1 MEKKAVSLCEMLG
14 QIRVAMK
21 SYLPQSWWVVG
32 EISEIKVN
40 YSGHC
45 YLELIEKEESGESV
59 KAKARAT
66 IWSKA
71 FRMIQPYFETSTQ
84 TRLAAGIKIMVKVS
98 AEFHE
103 LYGFSLNITDI
114 EPSYTIGDLARQKLE
129 IIQRLK
135 AEGVFDMNRSLPF
148 PAIPQRIAIISSK
161 TAAGYGDF
169 VNQLTRN
176 SYGYHFDI
184 RLFQAVMQ
192 GQETE
197 QSVIRALDEIY
208 ALEEF
213 FDAVVIIRGGGSQI
227 DLNCFNS
234 YWLNLNICQF
244 PLPILTGI
252 GHEQDDTIAD
262 MVANRRLKT
271 PTAVAEFLIGCFS
284 DADQEIA
291 GRSLDLYNLVK
302 ERIHLE
308 KNRLDRAVMKL
319 KPAITKRLDHN
330 KNQLVLRS
338 MKMKSITGILLQNE
352 SNALQSMKN
361 QLNNRISHYFK
372 NAQHKLE
379 MLDKK
384 KQYLDPFHI
393 LKRGYSITYHQGKVV
408 KNAALLKPDDIL
420 ETKLSEGTIKSKTL

>member
-1 MEKKAVSLCEMLG
+1 MEKKAVSLYEMLG
-14 QIRVAMK
+14 QIKAAMK

-32 EISEIKVN
+32 EISEIKIN

-45 YLELIEKEESGESV
+45 YLELIEKEESNESV

-66 IWSKA
+66 IWSSA

-192 GQETE
+192 GQEAE
-197 QSVIRALDEIY
+197 QSVIGALDEIY
-208 ALEEF
+208 AREEF
-213 FDAVVIIRGGGSQI
+213 FDAVVIIRGGGSQT

-262 MVANRRLKT
+262 MVANKRLKT

-284 DADQEIA
+284 EADQEIA

-302 ERIHLE
+302 DRIQLE

-319 KPAITKRLDHN
+319 KPAITSRLDHN
-330 KNQLVLRS
+330 RNQLVLKS
-338 MKMKSITGILLQNE
+338 VKMKSITGRLLQNE
-352 SNALQSMKN
+352 SNSLQSMKN
-361 QLNNRISHYFK
+361 QLNNRISHYLK

-408 KNAALLKPDDIL
+408 KNASLLKPDDIL